1 MDHTRSPADDKRADK
16 IVLGRLFQE
25 DRCPPGCANR
35 GRRNPTNTRPHGRAD
50 TATHRSPPFGAVFQG
65 REQPRCKSSP
75 RQCVGPAVGPR
86 VFRNQRRSPPTR
98 HCAWIL
104 ARSSKSPSRW
114 RCPLGQCLPSTPF

>member
-35 GRRNPTNTRPHGRAD
+35 GRRNPTNTRPHDRAD

-65 REQPRCKSSP
+65 REPVPANSTL
-75 RQCVGPAVGPR
+75 CVNTCEVKQITIPVKVSFR
-86 VFRNQRRSPPTR
+86 V
-98 HCAWIL
+98 
-104 ARSSKSPSRW
+104 
-114 RCPLGQCLPSTPF
+114 